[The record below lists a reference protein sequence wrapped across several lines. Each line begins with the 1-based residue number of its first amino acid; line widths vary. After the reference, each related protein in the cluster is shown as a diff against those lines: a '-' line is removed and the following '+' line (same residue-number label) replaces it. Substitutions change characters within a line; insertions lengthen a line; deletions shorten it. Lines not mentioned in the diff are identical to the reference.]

1 VPVAV
6 KIGSLP
12 PRLRLRART
21 VFGAF
26 AGRHARAGFIAAGLA
41 CAMVCGF
48 AGATLNAAC
57 KPNHFRPTFFV
68 KIMGACAFDPQTLR
82 YSGDP
87 VAQARCLMRGM
98 DATRNLAPALESLP
112 PALASRVG
120 QDSGLPSREALSA
133 FLSKE
138 NLEWDFAGSLWQPAS
153 RAHDNDPDDPL
164 ARYFVIHDTS
174 GPNYGHRFFPADID
188 VSTKINNLGSF
199 KCSDG
204 WGKAHVV
211 VNRSGGM
218 LLNHDFAIPWRET
231 RFEQAAN
238 FAGALKGLFLHVELI
253 QPRRS
258 EAGRGRRNDAQ
269 SPDPGFTAA
278 QYDRLALLYVVA
290 SVRADYWL
298 VPAFH
303 AAIDA
308 GIRNGHD
315 DPLHFDVASFADSV
329 QRLVD
334 ELADGA
340 ESATVAPIA
349 ARPTPWGEVDATQ
362 PVNYSVT
369 TPLNPA
375 TMPNLPVLDA
385 NAETTPDPDRS
396 HENTQTAEVDP
407 KIKIES
413 EGRSERKTVNVRHCQ
428 TRIAQGYRRRVCWT
442 DVVGARARGTRLVR
456 SMDRR
461 VSYQSAGARHHAG
474 NLRAGHGRAKAGHRR
489 A

>member
-21 VFGAF
+21 IFGAF
-26 AGRHARAGFIAAGLA
+26 ADRHARAGFIAIGLA

-48 AGATLNAAC
+48 AGAALSAAC
-57 KPNHFRPTFFV
+57 KPNHFRSAFV
-68 KIMGACAFDPQTLR
+68 VNSMGACAFDPQTLSF
-82 YSGDP
+82 SGEP
-87 VAQARCLMRGM
+87 VAQAKCLMRGM

-112 PALASRVG
+112 AALANRIG
-120 QDSGLPSREALSA
+120 QDSGLPSREALST

-138 NLEWDFAGSLWQPAS
+138 NLEWDFAGSLWQPTS
-153 RAHDNDPDDPL
+153 RAHDNDPDAPL

-188 VSTKINNLGSF
+188 VSTKINNLGRF

-218 LLNHDFAIPWRET
+218 LLDHDFAIPWRET

-278 QYDRLALLYVVA
+278 QYDRLALLYVIA
-290 SVRADYWL
+290 SVRADHWL

-340 ESATVAPIA
+340 ESATVARIA

-369 TPLNPA
+369 TSLNPA

-385 NAETTPDPDRS
+385 NAETMPDPDRS

-413 EGRSERKTVNVRHCQ
+413 EGRSESKTVSVRHCQ

-442 DVVGARARGTRLVR
+442 DVAGTRARGTRLVR